1 MIDFVTLNIFHEED
15 FLHGR
20 QYERRRGIRNNQS
33 PHCQYS
39 DYSRC
44 IMTKVLQLFST
55 FSPVNTAMV
64 RKRYRIGEG

>member
-20 QYERRRGIRNNQS
+20 NNQL

-64 RKRYRIGEG
+64 RKRYIIT